1 MDNKIYKS
9 NVLYFI
15 FFINQ
20 ICSIRYFLNSSTFNK
35 DITFFY
41 VYLFLSCAIFYI
53 IISRKFIDFFLSDY
67 FFYTV
72 ILIFLVFLINFYPI
86 QENLKFSLQG
96 SDQDNCYLDILE
108 NIKNKEKFIYSPT
121 YLGNPCS
128 TGLLSFLFYFPLIF
142 WKGYFVIVPI
152 VFLFLFKISNLVILN
167 DNKTSNLLTLILI
180 TNLVFL
186 ELAVSGSDFIS
197 ISISYL
203 AANIFLING
212 FKTNNN
218 IKIIFSF
225 ILFLFFFG
233 SRSILLILIFPLAF
247 IYFIKFNKLKVTFYF
262 SILALITFTSFI
274 LPYYLMLPNYFP
286 PFHLISK
293 SLWYL
298 NNIKY
303 LLIFLFFIS
312 LFFKNMIFKLI
323 IKNFLLS
330 ILFILI
336 SPLLLAGLSGFIYNI
351 NDLSRWEELNYIFIF
366 LPSLFVFT
374 FATKKL
380 YIK

>member
-1 MDNKIYKS
+1 M
-9 NVLYFI
+9 
-15 FFINQ
+15 
-20 ICSIRYFLNSSTFNK
+20 
-35 DITFFY
+35 
-41 VYLFLSCAIFYI
+41 
-53 IISRKFIDFFLSDY
+53 
-67 FFYTV
+67 
-72 ILIFLVFLINFYPI
+72 
-86 QENLKFSLQG
+86 
-96 SDQDNCYLDILE
+96 
-108 NIKNKEKFIYSPT
+108 
-121 YLGNPCS
+121 
-128 TGLLSFLFYFPLIF
+128 
-142 WKGYFVIVPI
+142 FVIVQVLQP
-152 VFLFLFKISNLVILN
+152 
-167 DNKTSNLLTLILI
+167 LL
-180 TNLVFL
+180 
-186 ELAVSGSDFIS
+186 EHW
-197 ISISYL
+197 
-203 AANIFLING
+203 AAYIDCDQAWQEVARMF
-212 FKTNNN
+212 
-218 IKIIFSF
+218 
-225 ILFLFFFG
+225 FFFG

-330 ILFILI
+330 ILLILI